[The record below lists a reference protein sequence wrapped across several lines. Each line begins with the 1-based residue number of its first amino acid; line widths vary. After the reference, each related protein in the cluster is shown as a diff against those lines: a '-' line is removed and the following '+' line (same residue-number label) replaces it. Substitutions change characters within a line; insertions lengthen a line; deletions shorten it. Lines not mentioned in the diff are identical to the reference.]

1 MAIPSPTSVQFTY
14 EDYLNLPEDRRYEI
28 IDGELYMVPAPFT
41 YHQKVQG
48 KLFYLIYD
56 YVEDHDL
63 GEVFSAPID
72 ILFSKTDVVQPDIIF
87 IAHENMHILKKE
99 NVQGAPDLV
108 VEVLSPSSVK
118 RDYEIKMKLY
128 SRFGVKEYWIADPD
142 AKSVNVY
149 IRQDQM
155 LTPHNA
161 YQYEDTVH
169 SPLLTDINI
178 PLQSVFE

>member
-1 MAIPSPTSVQFTY
+1 MAVQTPATVQFTY

-41 YHQKVQG
+41 YHQKISRN
-48 KLFYLIYD
+48 LFNPICD
-56 YVEDHDL
+56 YVEDHQL
-63 GEVFSAPID
+63 GEVLYAPVD

-142 AKSVNVY
+142 AKSVHVY
-149 IRQDQM
+149 VLQDR
-155 LTPHNA
+155 LLSLHET
-161 YQYEDTVH
+161 YKYEDTLR
-169 SPLLTDINI
+169 SSLLQEITI
-178 PLQSVFE
+178 PLKSVFE